1 MSDGAAARFV
11 IGPDSRPAFTRY
23 ARLHEDRARG
33 RTVALAPERAY
44 ELDPIG
50 VIVLSAIDGQISVR
64 DLAVAIADEIEQP
77 RHHRQ
82 RFTVYQG
89 A

>member
-44 ELDPIG
+44 ELDSIG
-50 VIVLSAIDGQISVR
+50 VIVLSAIDGRISVR
-64 DLAVAIADEIEQP
+64 DLCAKLAQ
-77 RHHRQ
+77 Q
-82 RFTVYQG
+82 
-89 A
+89 